1 VESSGLWCIAN
12 GVYFYPFA
20 LIDIKLVYIIESLLV
35 GINTAKNVD
44 VAAADYG

>member
-12 GVYFYPFA
+12 GVYFHPFA
-20 LIDIKLVYIIESLLV
+20 LIDIKLVYVVESLLV
-35 GINTAKNVD
+35 GIHTSKNVD